1 MPSAAVTSSNTAPIT
16 LEQLF
21 RYWRDLPHQR
31 AAISELEA
39 ELRTDGYAATLRRD
53 RPWFATWSTAGKQ
66 SDTSAALQL
75 IREFE
80 GCRLNAYLCPAGVWT
95 IGVGA
100 THYPDGRTV
109 AQGDTITAIEADLM
123 LRQEIDRISSKLCS
137 IIPYWSSMSD
147 GQRCALISFA
157 FNLGDNFY
165 NAEGFETLS
174 KRLNDKDWA
183 KVPDALLL
191 YRNPGSDFEAGLK
204 RRREAE
210 GRLWLQGLGL
220 PKSDAAKPDAAKP
233 QAVPPP
239 MQQNGILLRV
249 AYEAQNDNASGT
261 GYRECFSSSAAMVAR
276 FYGKVRGDNEY
287 NKLRS
292 KYGDT
297 TDAQAQ
303 IKTLQS
309 LGLNARLLTNCS
321 ADFIE
326 SELRSG
332 RPLMVGWLHKGSITS
347 PTGGG
352 HWSVIIGF
360 TDSAFIFNDPN
371 GEADIINGGY
381 INNTKGAGIAYS
393 RKNWLRR
400 WEVDGPNTGWA
411 LSCAA

>member
-1 MPSAAVTSSNTAPIT
+1 
-16 LEQLF
+16 
-21 RYWRDLPHQR
+21 
-31 AAISELEA
+31 
-39 ELRTDGYAATLRRD
+39 
-53 RPWFATWSTAGKQ
+53 
-66 SDTSAALQL
+66 
-75 IREFE
+75 
-80 GCRLNAYLCPAGVWT
+80 
-95 IGVGA
+95 
-100 THYPDGRTV
+100 
-109 AQGDTITAIEADLM
+109 
-123 LRQEIDRISSKLCS
+123 
-137 IIPYWSSMSD
+137 
-147 GQRCALISFA
+147 
-157 FNLGDNFY
+157 
-165 NAEGFETLS
+165 
-174 KRLNDKDWA
+174 
-183 KVPDALLL
+183 
-191 YRNPGSDFEAGLK
+191 
-204 RRREAE
+204 
-210 GRLWLQGLGL
+210 
-220 PKSDAAKPDAAKP
+220 
-233 QAVPPP
+233 

-249 AYEAQNDNASGT
+249 AYEAQNDNSGT

-287 NKLRS
+287 IKLRS

-326 SELRSG
+326 SELRAG
-332 RPLMVGWLHKGSITS
+332 RPLMVGWLHKGPVTA

-400 WEVDGPNTGWA
+400 WEVDGPKTGWA
-411 LSCAA
+411 LSCSA

>member
-1 MPSAAVTSSNTAPIT
+1 
-16 LEQLF
+16 LF

-39 ELRTDGYAATLRRD
+39 ELRTDGYAATMRRD

-66 SDTSAALQL
+66 SDTSAALAI

-100 THYPDGRTV
+100 TRYPDGRAV
-109 AQGDTITAIEADLM
+109 AQGDTIIAIEADLM

-137 IIPYWSSMSD
+137 TIPHWSAMRD
-147 GQRCALISFA
+147 GQRSALISFA

-174 KRLNDKDWA
+174 KRLSDKDWA

-191 YRNPGSDFEAGLK
+191 YRNPGSDFEAGLR

-210 GRLWLQGLGL
+210 GKLWLEGLGL
-220 PKSDAAKPDAAKP
+220 PKLRSGTEVQSPKSDAAKPQAAL
-233 QAVPPP
+233 P

-303 IKTLQS
+303 IKTLQN

-326 SELRSG
+326 SELRAG
-332 RPLMVGWLHKGSITS
+332 HPLMVGWLHKGPVTA

-400 WEVDGPNTGWA
+400 WEVDGPKTGWA
-411 LSCAA
+411 LSCAG